1 MYQPKY
7 IITNKILK
15 NIGVIEASKEVI
27 ENAPLVPSYEKQ
39 FQTDAIARTIHH
51 GTHIEGNELNL
62 LQTKKILE
70 GQEVYGRPRDIQ
82 EVINYR
88 NVMTLLDELVFKKGE
103 LNLEILLDIH
113 KATVDKIV
121 ASEKVGVLRTT
132 QVVIKEEG
140 TDNVVLKPPPFV
152 EVPYLL
158 EDFFAWLNS
167 SEAKEIHPVLR
178 AGITHYVLVAVHP
191 FVEGNGRAVRAF
203 TQLLLMKEEFD
214 IKRFFSLEEN
224 FDSDLASYYDAL
236 FQVDVSGF
244 DKTKESQNIVSRNL
258 TPWIEYFTQVVAIE
272 MSKIK
277 EKVRKLSL
285 DTRLKV
291 KFGEQIALSE
301 RQMRLME
308 YIADQGG
315 APMPALKKLIP
326 MVSEDTILR
335 DLKALQKKNII
346 KKEGS
351 TKSARYVMAT
361 K

>member
-1 MYQPKY
+1 MYSPKY

-15 NIGVIEASKEVI
+15 NIGVIEASREVI
-27 ENAPLVPSYEKQ
+27 ENAPLVPSFEKQ
-39 FQTDAIARTIHH
+39 FQNDAMARTIHH

-82 EVINYR
+82 EIINYR
-88 NVMTLLDELVFKKGE
+88 NVMTLLDELVYKKGT
-103 LNLEILLDIH
+103 LSLDMLLDIH
-113 KATVDKIV
+113 RATVEKII
-121 ASEKVGVLRTT
+121 APEKVGVLRTT
-132 QVVIKEEG
+132 QVIIKEEG
-140 TDNVVLKPPPFV
+140 TDKVVLKPPPFV

-158 EDFFAWLNS
+158 EDFFEWLNS
-167 SEAKEIHPVLR
+167 DTAKEIHPVLR
-178 AGITHYVLVAVHP
+178 SAIAHYVLVAIHP
-191 FVEGNGRAVRAF
+191 FVEGNGRTVRAF
-203 TQLLLMKEEFD
+203 TQLLLMKENFD

-224 FDSDLASYYDAL
+224 FDSDLAAYYDAL
-236 FQVDVSGF
+236 FQVD
-244 DKTKESQNIVSRNL
+244 KESQNIIARNL
-258 TPWIEYFTQVVAIE
+258 TPWIEYFTEVVAIE

-285 DTRLKV
+285 DTRMKV

-308 YIADQGG
+308 YISDQGG
-315 APMPALKKLIP
+315 APMPALKKIIP

-335 DLKALQKKNII
+335 DLKALQDKGII

-351 TKSARYVMAT
+351 TKSARYVIIAR
-361 K
+361 

>member
-1 MYQPKY
+1 MYSPKY
-7 IITNKILK
+7 TITNRILK

-27 ENAPLVPSYEKQ
+27 ENAPLVPTYEKQ
-39 FQTDAIARTIHH
+39 FQNDAFAKAIHH

-82 EVINYR
+82 EIINYR
-88 NVMTLLDELVFKKGE
+88 NAMTLLDELAFKRGAYDIAM
-103 LNLEILLDIH
+103 LTDIH
-113 KATVDKIV
+113 RATVEKIV
-121 ASEKVGVLRTT
+121 APEKVGVLRTT
-132 QVVIKEEG
+132 QVIIKEEG
-140 TDNVVLKPPPFV
+140 SDKVVLKPPPFI

-167 SEAKEIHPVLR
+167 AESKEIHPIIR
-178 AGITHYVLVAVHP
+178 ASIAHYVLVSIHP
-191 FVEGNGRAVRAF
+191 FVEGNGRTVRAF
-203 TQLLLMKEEFD
+203 TQLVLMREGYD

-224 FDSDLASYYDAL
+224 FDSDVAAYYEAL
-236 FQVDVSGF
+236 FKVDVN
-244 DKTKESQNIVSRNL
+244 SQNIVARDL
-258 TPWIEYFTQVVAIE
+258 TPWLDYFTEVVAVE
-272 MSKIK
+272 LSKIK

-291 KFGEQIALSE
+291 KFGEQVALTE

-315 APMPALKKLIP
+315 APMSGLRKLIP

-335 DLKALQKKNII
+335 DLKRMQDKGII
-346 KKEGS
+346 SKVGS
-351 TKSARYVMAT
+351 TKSARYIIT
-361 K
+361 NK

>member
-1 MYQPKY
+1 MYSPKY
-7 IITNKILK
+7 TITNKVLK
-15 NIGVIEASKEVI
+15 NIGVIEGSREVI

-39 FQTDAIARTIHH
+39 FQTEAIARTIHH
-51 GTHIEGNELNL
+51 GTHIEGNELNF

-88 NVMTLLDELVFKKGE
+88 NAMTLLDELVYKKGE
-103 LNLEILLDIH
+103 LSLEMLLDIH
-113 KATVDKIV
+113 RATVEKIIS
-121 ASEKVGVLRTT
+121 AEKVGVLRTT
-132 QVVIKEEG
+132 QVIIKEEG
-140 TDNVVLKPPPFV
+140 TDKVVLKPPPHV
-152 EVPYLL
+152 EVPYLI

-167 SEAKEIHPVLR
+167 DEAKEIHPVLR
-178 AGITHYVLVAVHP
+178 AAIAHYVLVAIHP
-191 FVEGNGRAVRAF
+191 FVEGNGRTVRAF
-203 TQLLLMKEEFD
+203 TQLLLMRDNFD

-224 FDSDLASYYDAL
+224 FDSDLAAYYDAL
-236 FQVDVSGF
+236 FQVD
-244 DKTKESQNIVSRNL
+244 KESQNIVSRNL
-258 TPWIEYFTQVVAIE
+258 TPWIEYFTEVVAVE

-315 APMPALKKLIP
+315 APMSALRKLIP

-335 DLKALQKKNII
+335 DLKGLQDKGII

-351 TKSARYVMAT
+351 TKSARYALIANR
-361 K
+361 

>member
-1 MYQPKY
+1 MYSPKY
-7 IITNKILK
+7 NITNKILK

-39 FQTDAIARTIHH
+39 FQSDAIARTIHH

-88 NVMTLLDELVFKKGE
+88 NVMTLLDELVYKKGE
-103 LNLEILLDIH
+103 LNSESLLDIH
-113 KATVDKIV
+113 RATVDKIIS
-121 ASEKVGVLRTT
+121 AEKIGVFRKT

-140 TDNVVLKPPPFV
+140 TDKIVLKPPPFV
-152 EVPYLL
+152 EVPYLID
-158 EDFFAWLNS
+158 DFFAWLNS
-167 SEAKEIHPVLR
+167 NDAKEIHPILR
-178 AGITHYVLVAVHP
+178 AAIAHYVLVAIHP

-214 IKRFFSLEEN
+214 TKRFFSLEEN

-236 FQVDVSGF
+236 FLVD
-244 DKTKESQNIVSRNL
+244 KESQNIASRDL
-258 TPWIEYFTQVVAIE
+258 TPWIEYFTGIVAVE
-272 MSKIK
+272 MNKIK

-285 DTRLKV
+285 DTRMKV

-315 APMPALKKLIP
+315 APMVELKKLIP

-335 DLKALQKKNII
+335 DLKGLQDKNII

-351 TKSARYVMAT
+351 TKSARYIMMN